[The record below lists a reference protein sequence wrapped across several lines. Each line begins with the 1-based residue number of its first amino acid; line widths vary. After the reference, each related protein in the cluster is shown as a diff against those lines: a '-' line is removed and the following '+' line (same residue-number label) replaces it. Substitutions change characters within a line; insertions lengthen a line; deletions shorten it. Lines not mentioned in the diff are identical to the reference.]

1 MAEPPDYALLQSDP
15 SAVSSLAEVLGQ
27 QNGALTP
34 VPPEALYLWLPEL
47 QTPADWVDT
56 TAVATAPVTRMMV
69 RRARGSGPW
78 DACELLNL
86 YRVPGRIAI
95 ETVLDNA
102 DRGLRYGGATDIQTY
117 RRDDVPTRIDGLIAV
132 RVSGR
137 LVNGCREVQAVYNYY
152 AINTSVGAALIEQAT
167 VVGADAPAALAVEVE
182 CLAESVYQ
190 SLIVSLCNATPATQP
205 RGLEAPGNSFAV
217 ATQTRALTTSAAA
230 ENSQPLPGMGLAE
243 ERLQPAT
250 TIPATEGA
258 HGGLTSDH
266 PARVS

>member
-1 MAEPPDYALLQSDP
+1 VAEPPDYALLQSDP

-47 QTPADWVDT
+47 RAPADWVDT

-69 RRARGSGPW
+69 RRAGGSGPW

-152 AINTSVGAALIEQAT
+152 AINTSVGAALIE
-167 VVGADAPAALAVEVE
+167 
-182 CLAESVYQ
+182 
-190 SLIVSLCNATPATQP
+190 
-205 RGLEAPGNSFAV
+205 
-217 ATQTRALTTSAAA
+217 
-230 ENSQPLPGMGLAE
+230 
-243 ERLQPAT
+243 
-250 TIPATEGA
+250 
-258 HGGLTSDH
+258 
-266 PARVS
+266 